1 MCIRDRSPHEYFPC
15 YYKRGELHAVRD
27 RQYKLVFPHT
37 YQTLGNKKRYNDG
50 RYVGYDQA
58 MATLA
63 LYDLEADVG
72 ETTDVASEHPGV
84 VARLTKF
91 AEQARAELGDR
102 LQKIK
107 GAGCRPVGKV
117 DEP

>member
-1 MCIRDRSPHEYFPC
+1 
-15 YYKRGELHAVRD
+15 
-27 RQYKLVFPHT
+27 
-37 YQTLGNKKRYNDG
+37 
-50 RYVGYDQA
+50 
-58 MATLA
+58 MAKLA
-63 LYDLEADVG
+63 LYDLKADVG
-72 ETTDVASEHPGV
+72 ETTDVASEHPEV